1 MMEGTTCEGVT
12 IMPIVH
18 VDMIKG
24 RTNEQKKGLVEDI
37 VKAVETHTGASKDAI
52 TVIINDIEKSNI
64 ATKGEYQG

>member
-1 MMEGTTCEGVT
+1 
-12 IMPIVH
+12 MPIVH

-24 RTNEQKKGLVEDI
+24 RTDEQKKGLVEDI

-64 ATKGEYQG
+64 ATKGQYQG

>member
-1 MMEGTTCEGVT
+1 
-12 IMPIVH
+12 MPIVH